1 MSIKT
6 ATAAGVAT
14 LEMARPQKKNALT
27 HAMYDAMTAAVSAA
41 EADEGVRALLIVGQ
55 PDVFTAGNDL
65 EDFMQRPPANKDAP
79 VYRFM
84 RRLASFEKPAVAAVN
99 GMAVGIGTTM
109 LLHCDLVYVSTDA
122 QFSMPFVRL
131 GLVPEFASSLLLP
144 QLMGHAKAAEKLL
157 LGEPMTAAQAEA
169 CGIATA
175 VLPPG
180 EVVAHARQM
189 AERFNLLP
197 PAAVRAT
204 KRLMRSPWQR
214 GIEEALQDEAAVFLE
229 RLASAEAKEAFA
241 AFFAKRKPDFS
252 KF

>member
-1 MSIKT
+1 MTIKT

-144 QLMGHAKAAEKLL
+144 WRLGHARAAEKLL
-157 LGEPMTAAQAEA
+157 LGESISGAEA
-169 CGIATA
+169 VATGLATA
-175 VLPPG
+175 VLASS
-180 EVVAHARQM
+180 EVLPHARRM
-189 AERFNLLP
+189 AERFNALP
-197 PAAVRAT
+197 PGAVRDT
-204 KRLMRSPWQR
+204 KRLMRAGFS
-214 GIEEALQDEAAVFLE
+214 AAVAGAIQAESTIFSQ
-229 RLASAEAKEAFA
+229 RLRSPEAMEAMQ
-241 AFFAKRKPDFS
+241 AFFQKRRPDFS

>member
-1 MSIKT
+1 MTINT
-6 ATAAGVAT
+6 GTAAGVAT
-14 LEMARPQKKNALT
+14 LEMARPLKKNALT
-27 HAMYDAMTAAVSAA
+27 HAMYEAMTAALSAA
-41 EADEGVRALLIVGQ
+41 EADGGVRALLIVGQ
-55 PDVFTAGNDL
+55 PGVFTAGNDL
-65 EDFMQRPPANKDAP
+65 EDFMQRPPANEDAP

-84 RRLASFEKPAVAAVN
+84 RRLASFEKPVVAAVN
-99 GMAVGIGTTM
+99 GAAVGIGTTM

-122 QFSMPFVRL
+122 HFSMPFVRL

-144 QLMGHAKAAEKLL
+144 QIMGHARAAEKLL
-157 LGEPMTAAQAEA
+157 LGEPLTAAQAAA

-175 VLPPG
+175 VLPPA
-180 EVVAHARQM
+180 EVVAHARHM

-197 PAAVRAT
+197 PEAVRAT
-204 KRLMRSPWQR
+204 KRLMRAGWRR
-214 GIEEALQDEAAVFLE
+214 GIDAALRDEAVVFLE

>member
-1 MSIKT
+1 MTIKI

-27 HAMYDAMTAAVSAA
+27 HAMYDAMTAAISAA
-41 EADEGVRALLIVGQ
+41 EADESVRALLIIGQ
-55 PDVFTAGNDL
+55 PDVFTSGNDL
-65 EDFMQRPPANKDAP
+65 EDFMQRPPANEDAP

-84 RRLASFEKPAVAAVN
+84 RCLASFEKPVVAAVN
-99 GMAVGIGTTM
+99 GAAVGIGTTL

-131 GLVPEFASSLLLP
+131 GLVPEFASSLLVP
-144 QLMGHAKAAEKLL
+144 QVMGHAKAAAALL
-157 LGEPMTAAQAEA
+157 LGEPMTAGQAEA

-175 VLPPG
+175 VLPPQ
-180 EVVAHARQM
+180 EVVAHARQI
-189 AERFNLLP
+189 AERFNFLP

-204 KRLMRSPWQR
+204 KRLMRAGWRR
-214 GIEEALQDEAAVFLE
+214 GIDETLRDEAAVFLE

-241 AFFAKRKPDFS
+241 AFFAKRKPDFA